1 MADTDATNPQNPT
14 RQNSVRGRAFLLFG
28 AALAVIA
35 VGYFGYQ
42 WIEGGRYVETDDAYV
57 NAEVAIVTPLT
68 GGPVAEVRVTNTQ
81 SVRKGDVLVVIDPTD
96 ARIALAA
103 AEANY
108 ASAVRKVKQT
118 IATGSALGAQTDERV
133 ADIGRMHAQVSI
145 AEADLA
151 RARIDLTRREALAAD
166 GGVSGEE
173 LSSAK
178 NAFAAAE
185 GNLSAAR
192 ASLAQAEAARG
203 SAHGQE
209 AANDALIVGT
219 TPETN
224 PDVLSAKA
232 RLDQA
237 RIDLD
242 RTVVRAPVDGVVT
255 QRAVQ
260 VGQRVSAGTTLMT
273 VVPVTEAYVDAN
285 YKESQLHGVRP
296 GQPVELTAD
305 IYGGKVVYHGR
316 VVGFSGGTGSAL
328 AVIPAQNATGNWIKV
343 VQRLP
348 VRIAL
353 DRREL
358 AQHPLR
364 IGLSMDATID
374 TRGH

>member
-1 MADTDATNPQNPT
+1 MADTDATPPQNPT
-14 RQNSVRGRAFLLFG
+14 RKRAFTLFG
-28 AALAVIA
+28 AILAVMA

-42 WIEGGRYVETDDAYV
+42 WFEGGRYVETDDAYV
-57 NAEVAIVTPLT
+57 NAEVAVVTPLT
-68 GGPVAEVRVTNTQ
+68 GGPVAQVRVSNTQ
-81 SVRKGDVLVVIDPTD
+81 AVHCGDVLVVIDPTD
-96 ARIALAA
+96 ARLALAA
-103 AEANY
+103 AQANY
-108 ASAVRKVKQT
+108 ASAVRHVRQT
-118 IATGSALGAQTDERV
+118 IATGGALGAAVGERV
-133 ADIGRMHAQVSI
+133 ADIGRMQAQIAI

-173 LSSAK
+173 LTSARHG
-178 NAFAAAE
+178 FAAAQ
-185 GNLSAAR
+185 GNLAAAR

-203 SAHGQE
+203 SAHGQQ
-209 AANDALIVGT
+209 AANDALISGT
-219 TPETN
+219 TADTN
-224 PDVLSAKA
+224 PDVLAAKA

-255 QRAVQ
+255 QRNVQ
-260 VGQRVSAGTTLMT
+260 LGQRVSAGTTLMT
-273 VVPVTEAYVDAN
+273 VVPVDQAYVDAN
-285 YKESQLHGVRP
+285 FKESQLRGVRP

-353 DRREL
+353 DPREL
-358 AQHPLR
+358 IEHPLR
-364 IGLSMDATID
+364 IGLSVDATID
-374 TRGH
+374 THGN

>member
-1 MADTDATNPQNPT
+1 MADIDATNS
-14 RQNSVRGRAFLLFG
+14 QNSTRKRSFLLFG

-35 VGYFGYQ
+35 IGYLGYQ
-42 WIEGGRYVETDDAYV
+42 WTEGGRYVETDDAYV
-57 NAEVAIVTPLT
+57 NAEIAIVTPLT
-68 GGPVAEVRVTNTQ
+68 GGPVAEVRVSNTQ
-81 SVRKGDVLVVIDPTD
+81 SVHKGDVLVVIDPTD

-108 ASAVRKVKQT
+108 ASAVRKIRQT
-118 IATGSALGAQTDERV
+118 IATGSALGAQVGERV
-133 ADIGRMHAQVSI
+133 ADIGRMKAQVSI

-185 GNLSAAR
+185 GNLAAAR
-192 ASLAQAEAARG
+192 AGLAQSEAARG
-203 SAHGQE
+203 AANGQE
-209 AANDALIVGT
+209 AANDALITGT

-224 PDVLSAKA
+224 PDVLAAKA

-242 RTVVRAPVDGVVT
+242 RTVIRSPVDGVVT

-260 VGQRVSAGTTLMT
+260 VGQRVAAGTTLMT

-285 YKESQLHGVRP
+285 YKESQLRGVRP

-305 IYGGKVVYHGR
+305 IYGSKVVYHGR

-358 AQHPLR
+358 ADHPLR
-364 IGLSMDATID
+364 LGLSMITTID
-374 TRGH
+374 TRGN